1 MISQFFVFAS
11 RAELRFCQFFQKLSA
26 VSLSEI
32 YFDNYKDES
41 FFNTYPESRRPG
53 LLPAFWVF
61 FFMIWALLLHLA
73 FRNPKTIWNFGGS
86 DSSKCRLLPSRLR
99 LVIKVGIQFT
109 SGAAGT

>member
-41 FFNTYPESRRPG
+41 FFNTYPGPRVNFNSYPDGPG
-53 LLPAFWVF
+53 FCQP
-61 FFMIWALLLHLA
+61 
-73 FRNPKTIWNFGGS
+73 FGS
-86 DSSKCRLLPSRLR
+86 FSS
-99 LVIKVGIQFT
+99 
-109 SGAAGT
+109 